1 MTRTELAS
9 YIQAKKSVLCV
20 GLDPDLDKMPAQFT
34 RDAQGVADFCCAIID
49 ATSDYAVAY
58 KPNLAFFES
67 LGLEGWAALAQVAQ
81 HLSKYP
87 EHFSIADAKRGDIG
101 NTARHYAEGILGQLG
116 FDSITVAPYMGRDSL
131 EPFALAGKWVI
142 ALGLTSNPGAQ
153 DFQMQAMA
161 DGRPLY
167 AHVLDSYATW
177 ASPDQWMVVV
187 GATRPE
193 GLAAVRKQLPD
204 HFFLVPGVGA
214 QGGSVEDVMKAGAVP
229 GEIALLINSSRGI
242 LYASSEADF
251 AEAAAREAAR
261 LVQEMKQYWPS

>member
-1 MTRTELAS
+1 
-9 YIQAKKSVLCV
+9 
-20 GLDPDLDKMPAQFT
+20 
-34 RDAQGVADFCCAIID
+34 
-49 ATSDYAVAY
+49 
-58 KPNLAFFES
+58 
-67 LGLEGWAALAQVAQ
+67 
-81 HLSKYP
+81 
-87 EHFSIADAKRGDIG
+87 
-101 NTARHYAEGILGQLG
+101 
-116 FDSITVAPYMGRDSL
+116 
-131 EPFALAGKWVI
+131 
-142 ALGLTSNPGAQ
+142 
-153 DFQMQAMA
+153 
-161 DGRPLY
+161 
-167 AHVLDSYATW
+167 
-177 ASPDQWMVVV
+177 MVVV